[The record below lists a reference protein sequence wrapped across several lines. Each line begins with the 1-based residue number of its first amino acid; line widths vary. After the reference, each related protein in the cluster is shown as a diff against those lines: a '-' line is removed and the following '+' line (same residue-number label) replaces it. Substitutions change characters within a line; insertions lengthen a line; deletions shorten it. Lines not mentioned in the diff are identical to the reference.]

1 MGLQV
6 HLALLA
12 VQLMFASLA
21 PVGKIAL
28 REIPPFGLIA
38 FRAPAAAAVLLL
50 FASVRGMKRVE
61 LRDHAMLV
69 VYAFFGIIANQL
81 IFILGLQ
88 RSTATN
94 AVVIGATIPVFTVG
108 IAVALGKER
117 ATASRI
123 AGLAVALCGAL
134 VVVGSG
140 FQLGGSVFIGNLLI
154 VLNSLSFSIYLVI
167 SRGLL
172 AKYGTVTVITWTMI
186 YGALGVLPFGAGAL
200 AEHAQHLSPR
210 AWAAMSYI
218 VLFPTVG
225 TYFLNSWAL
234 KRAPSSVV
242 AIYIYVQ
249 PVIGALLSAAMLG
262 ERPTGYAFAGGA
274 SDQPDAAPLPARS
287 AASAER

>member
-1 MGLQV
+1 
-6 HLALLA
+6 
-12 VQLMFASLA
+12 MFASLA
-21 PVGKIAL
+21 PVAKIAL
-28 REIPPFGLIA
+28 RELDPFALIA
-38 FRAPAAAAVLLL
+38 FRAPTAAFVLIL
-50 FASVRGMKRVE
+50 FGLTRGMRRVAA
-61 LRDHAMLV
+61 RDHLTLL

-117 ATASRI
+117 ATPSRI
-123 AGLAVALCGAL
+123 AGLAVALAGAL

-140 FQLGGSVFIGNLLI
+140 FQLGGTVLIGNLLI

-172 AKYGTVTVITWTMI
+172 ARYGTVTVITWTMI
-186 YGALGVLPFGAGAL
+186 YGGLGVLPFGARSL
-200 AEHAQHLSPR
+200 AAHAATLSPKT
-210 AWAAMSYI
+210 WAAMIYI

-234 KRAPSSVV
+234 KRAPSSAV

-249 PVIGALLSAAMLG
+249 PVIGAMLAAAMLG
-262 ERPTGYAFAGGA
+262 ERPTGFAFAGGVLIGA
-274 SDQPDAAPLPARS
+274 GIWLVTRAAPLPAKS
-287 AASAER
+287 AA